1 MEIALAWV
9 VFSYLCGK
17 YGEKKGLSFTK
28 FFWISLLISPVVGF
42 IWCALSME
50 DMDMVEEK
58 KIITKQSKRCPY
70 CKELIKVGASICK
83 HCQKDL
89 NKKTLL
95 ELMMFVPAVEKKELV
110 WYLRFVKSVVSSFPS
125 NNHTNTLFRLNYFK
139 FI

>member
-1 MEIALAWV
+1 MWIVLAWV

-28 FFWISLLISPVVGF
+28 FFWISLLISPVIGF
-42 IWCALSME
+42 IWCAISME
-50 DMDMVEEK
+50 DMDMVEDK

-89 NKKTLL
+89 NKKT
-95 ELMMFVPAVEKKELV
+95 FVGTNDVCSSCGEKRTSMVFKV
-110 WYLRFVKSVVSSFPS
+110 CQKCGKFFP
-125 NNHTNTLFRLNYFK
+125 K
-139 FI
+139 